1 MPNPRTLE
9 YAQQITCIDTFY
21 QREGLAAC
29 YLLESEGEAAFIDT
43 GTSNSVPQLMA
54 VLEHKG
60 ITPDQVRYVIP
71 THVHLDHAGGAGNLM
86 SQLPNASLVIHPYGA
101 KHLIDPSKLIA
112 GATAVYGEAVFERQF
127 GQLLPVPE
135 ERVIQAPDGYR
146 CRFGNRQLLCLDTPG
161 HARHHICI
169 FDEQSRGL
177 FTGDTFGLSYP
188 ELSGTE
194 GPFIIPTTTPIQ
206 LDPNAW
212 YETLNRL
219 MELKPEK
226 LYLTHFG
233 EVNEPERLVGQLRQH
248 LEDFTAIAM
257 ATKAEPG
264 QTRKAEIESA
274 LTSWL
279 QQKLQQNGN
288 TLSAEQSLK
297 LMAMDLDLDAQG
309 LEVWLARQEETA
321 VN

>member
-1 MPNPRTLE
+1 
-9 YAQQITCIDTFY
+9 
-21 QREGLAAC
+21 
-29 YLLESEGEAAFIDT
+29 
-43 GTSNSVPQLMA
+43 
-54 VLEHKG
+54 
-60 ITPDQVRYVIP
+60 
-71 THVHLDHAGGAGNLM
+71 
-86 SQLPNASLVIHPYGA
+86 
-101 KHLIDPSKLIA
+101 
-112 GATAVYGEAVFERQF
+112 
-127 GQLLPVPE
+127 
-135 ERVIQAPDGYR
+135 
-146 CRFGNRQLLCLDTPG
+146 
-161 HARHHICI
+161 
-169 FDEQSRGL
+169 
-177 FTGDTFGLSYP
+177 
-188 ELSGTE
+188 
-194 GPFIIPTTTPIQ
+194 
-206 LDPNAW
+206 
-212 YETLNRL
+212 